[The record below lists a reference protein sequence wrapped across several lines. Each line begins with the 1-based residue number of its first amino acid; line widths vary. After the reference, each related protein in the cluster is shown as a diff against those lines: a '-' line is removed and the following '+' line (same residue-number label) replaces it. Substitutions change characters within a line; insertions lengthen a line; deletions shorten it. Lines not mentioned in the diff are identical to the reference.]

1 MVSFEIFSCFT
12 RSTVYWILNW
22 QVVHIIIYLYNSFL
36 DTIPLIVV
44 IHKRGKIEMNDCGTL
59 LTLPFAL
66 TTGKPQKVSFFSIS
80 TMRPILSTLF
90 KHNAGEF
97 ISSLK
102 EENSIFNTDSKQDLL
117 TIIWT
122 EYNHSKNTFLHT

>member
-1 MVSFEIFSCFT
+1 
-12 RSTVYWILNW
+12 
-22 QVVHIIIYLYNSFL
+22 
-36 DTIPLIVV
+36 
-44 IHKRGKIEMNDCGTL
+44 MNDCGTL

-102 EENSIFNTDSKQDLL
+102 EDNSIFNTDSKQDLL
-117 TIIWT
+117 TII
-122 EYNHSKNTFLHT
+122 